1 MTVSVAIIGAGP
13 SGFYTADVLLKTGQ
27 SYEIDIV
34 DRIPAPYGL
43 IRYGVAPDH
52 QTTKNVSRAFEKT
65 ATREEVQYFGN
76 VELGRDITLGE
87 LKSLYDVVIL
97 AVGARLDKRLGIPGE
112 DLDGVYGSVEFVNW
126 YNGHP
131 DCWDLAPDLGA
142 TDAVVVGNGNVAI
155 DVARVLVKTA
165 EEMAHSDLPDYA
177 VRAIQ
182 DSPLT
187 EVHMC
192 GRRGPVEAKFT
203 NVELREMGELEICA
217 PVVDLGILPDE
228 VGGDWSDRDRRLREK
243 NLRTLRGF
251 TEMDPKAK
259 AKRVHFRFFSSPV
272 EILGD
277 GRVEAVKFE
286 RTRLEKGRTVGTGE
300 HFEIPCGLV
309 VAAVGSRSEAVDGV
323 PFDDKQ
329 GIVVNQDGWVEDN
342 VYAVGWVM
350 RGSTGVIST
359 NRNDAVTVVGQIAE
373 NIREGGKSGRAGL
386 ESLLAERRIR
396 RVSFDDWK
404 SIDAI
409 EIANAPRGAP
419 RRKFVSIDEM
429 LGALS
434 QDG

>member
-1 MTVSVAIIGAGP
+1 MPVSVAIIGAGP
-13 SGFYTADVLLKTGQ
+13 SGFYAADVLLKTGR

-65 ATREEVQYFGN
+65 AVRDEVRYFGN
-76 VELGRDITLGE
+76 VELGRDIGLGE
-87 LKSLYDVVIL
+87 LKSMYDAVIL
-97 AVGARLDKRLGIPGE
+97 AVGARLDNRLGIPGE
-112 DLDGVYGSVEFVNW
+112 DLDGVHGSVEFVNW

-131 DCWDLAPDLGA
+131 DCRDLDPRLDA

-165 EEMAHSDLPDYA
+165 GEMAHSDLPDYA
-177 VRAIQ
+177 AGAIG

-187 EVHMC
+187 DVHMC

-203 NVELREMGELEICA
+203 NVELREMGELEACA
-217 PVVDLGILPDE
+217 PVVDPGVLPDA
-228 VGGDWSDRDRRLREK
+228 VTGDWSARDRRLRER
-243 NLRTLRGF
+243 NLGTLRAF
-251 TEMDPKAK
+251 TGMDPDARP
-259 AKRVHFRFFSSPV
+259 KRVHFRFFSAPV

-286 RTRLEKGRTVGTGE
+286 RTRLEGGRTVGTGE

-309 VAAVGSRSEAVDGV
+309 VAAIGSRSEPLDGV
-323 PFDDKQ
+323 PFDAGR
-329 GIVVNQDGWVEDN
+329 GIVVNRDGWVEGN

-359 NRNDAVTVVGQIAE
+359 NRNDAVTVAGQIAE
-373 NIREGGKSGRAGL
+373 KVGDGGRPGRAGL
-386 ESLLAERRIR
+386 ESLLAGRRTR
-396 RVSFDDWK
+396 PVSFGDWK
-404 SIDAI
+404 SIEAV
-409 EIANAPRGAP
+409 EIASAPDGAP
-419 RRKFVSIDEM
+419 RRKLVSIEEM
-429 LGALS
+429 LGVL
-434 QDG
+434 